1 MSRDATQRLMD
12 LFAGFAGASGTH
24 GVPEKDP
31 EGLKWNIKRT
41 AKTLRQ
47 PVTPELWEQHVA
59 GKRPLGVIPI
69 REDNSC
75 SWGSIDFDEY
85 DVDLIEMIKRVETA
99 KYPLVPCRSKSG
111 GLHLFLFLKEPEPA
125 ADVQGVLRDAA
136 ASLGMA
142 DCEIFPKQTRVLVER
157 NDLGSWMVMPY
168 FGDTFGGKLQNQHGL
183 KKTGSEMTMAEFVS
197 FAEKKQT
204 TVAEFAE
211 LCRSRRKT
219 YNGTGKGKASGKNEA
234 QDDFANGPPCLQHL
248 TSAGIQKD
256 GRKRTLFMMALYYK
270 RADPE
275 NWKARLERANQM
287 FFKPPLPTD
296 EVSGIIRSV
305 SKKDY
310 EYTCKEEPMRS
321 FCDSVLCRTRK
332 FGIGKGGEFPVITG
346 LSKLDTDPPIW
357 FADVLG
363 ERLELT
369 TEDLQMYQRFHRA
382 CMNRVNK
389 SFKTMKQ
396 DAWLSVLSEAMDRL
410 VLIEAPPDAGTGGK
424 FQEHLE
430 EFLTNR
436 ARAERVEDLMEGR
449 PWESIKEQRYYFTIK
464 AFEKYLQQEGVRD
477 LKRGQILTKIRAM
490 GGGAHFIN
498 INNERGIRTWYV
510 PSDKIEGLMELTAP
524 KIDRE
529 EQDI

>member
-204 TVAEFAE
+204 TE
-211 LCRSRRKT
+211 
-219 YNGTGKGKASGKNEA
+219 
-234 QDDFANGPPCLQHL
+234 
-248 TSAGIQKD
+248 
-256 GRKRTLFMMALYYK
+256 KR
-270 RADPE
+270 
-275 NWKARLERANQM
+275 
-287 FFKPPLPTD
+287 
-296 EVSGIIRSV
+296 
-305 SKKDY
+305 
-310 EYTCKEEPMRS
+310 
-321 FCDSVLCRTRK
+321 
-332 FGIGKGGEFPVITG
+332 
-346 LSKLDTDPPIW
+346 
-357 FADVLG
+357 
-363 ERLELT
+363 
-369 TEDLQMYQRFHRA
+369 
-382 CMNRVNK
+382 
-389 SFKTMKQ
+389 
-396 DAWLSVLSEAMDRL
+396 
-410 VLIEAPPDAGTGGK
+410 
-424 FQEHLE
+424 
-430 EFLTNR
+430 
-436 ARAERVEDLMEGR
+436 
-449 PWESIKEQRYYFTIK
+449 
-464 AFEKYLQQEGVRD
+464 
-477 LKRGQILTKIRAM
+477 
-490 GGGAHFIN
+490 
-498 INNERGIRTWYV
+498 
-510 PSDKIEGLMELTAP
+510 
-524 KIDRE
+524 
-529 EQDI
+529 